1 MSTARTRRLVPSL
14 LALGAL
20 GAGAFGAE
28 PTVTILSPSTGAAG
42 SGSTV
47 VFKVDWGADVGGWD
61 VLNNGYVKT
70 PVVTAVNDVS
80 GLVAADT
87 TLVVDSGS
95 LIPNGSVLK
104 IGSELLLVTA
114 GGGTASLTVTRGY
127 DSTTA
132 AAIADDAVVT
142 LATRVPGDFIL
153 YQTDSTIHKLTPVPA
168 VSYNVDHAT
177 AVGADGV
184 VVTGLTTSNVVDD
197 QADKMPSA
205 RSTVF
210 TVTMH
215 ASADRL
221 YLQIPEASAFTLDGS
236 ATDSPT
242 SGSVYKDPTLIYQKL
257 GSAPVISYLEV
268 STPVATVA
276 DYDGYLG
283 TTPTVT
289 FEVNL
294 DDNEAAATE
303 IILANGAIAD
313 TTSTS
318 ITVDALTGGLSVND
332 VIQIDSEQ
340 MRVTTAAVATNTTIL
355 VERGYNGTTAATHLD
370 NAKIFQ
376 TATPVNQSITNSML
390 WTAYVIDKSLA
401 TSLTQL
407 NGSINNSVTTVTV
420 DSTALMA
427 VGDILWAENE
437 ALLVTAIASAT
448 SLTVARAHLETTAV
462 GHADDVVLYKGT
474 VVGSTTFTKKGTLA
488 NVASNT
494 GGRQTVSVPL
504 TVPLAQ
510 GQHSLYVK
518 VVDASA
524 QTDATITG
532 TGYGNAVI
540 WDTPTLT
547 VNGAAMAPGTTTQIN
562 RSNDLVF
569 TGSRFN
575 NATDSRK
582 SIVSLKIDGGLPAV
596 TNFVSTTLGG
606 TITSSATSLTVAS
619 ATNVSVGT
627 VLYIGTEQLT
637 VTAVSGTTLTVTRGS
652 NGTMAAAHTSGDVI
666 TGVSVDT
673 ASSLVSAHA
682 DVTNALNG
690 AIDASQTSVILDS
703 TTGFDVGSIMV
714 VGTEK
719 MLITAVNSSTTL
731 TVTRGYDGSTAAS
744 ALDNAVATISAT
756 NAAFRFNLSKLP
768 AASKHVV
775 TLTQTYDTDND
786 SAVDA
791 GEPQIVQTYYL
802 DTTTIADVTAPAV
815 PSITSPMDGS
825 TLAINKPAVTGLAE
839 PGAKLKLVATPTDGT
854 TVITLDYP
862 VTADATTGAYAFAAA
877 DWTSA
882 LVAGKTYSI
891 QLQAKDGANNESAL
905 SDSAFQV
912 VVPSATVVPTITP
925 SSSNVNL
932 SGGTYYAKTGDIEFT
947 VTLKDLAGSALGT
960 LVADVAGLAKSSI
973 SDALN
978 GAITAT
984 ATSITM
990 DSTAGLAV
998 GSLLKVDSE
1007 FMTVTAVTSG
1017 TVVAVTRAS
1026 VGSTAAIHADNAVV
1040 TGTTGPLTD
1049 FVTTTGNFITG
1060 VAVNANDIVV
1070 TVKPGAAATSVGLSL
1085 AAGMFTKSIS
1095 SVAVDNLAATAPT
1108 VTRDIAIPTLTAKI
1122 QPEVGTSTTGIG
1134 TKVQVVLTANEAI
1147 QTTVTSTPV
1156 TLTATGTGLSGSLTY
1171 GSPVVTYDSTR
1182 KIVTVT
1188 YTISGVPTVTSGNL
1202 NINLTSIPAGF
1213 LKDYANNESAITA
1226 VTGQSRVYD
1235 NTGSTCVISSTAT
1248 TIGKTAPIPFIFT
1261 FNESVINF
1269 TKDKILIT
1277 NGVLVSLTGT
1287 GAIYT
1292 ASVMPGEGPTAVK
1305 VEFVSGATVTDAVG
1319 KVSSSLSTGGS
1330 GVSWLSRTYDTTTPR
1345 VVSFTSSTP
1354 APTSTDAKPT
1364 SKTSIPCSIVFS
1376 ESLASTSALTSAAFT
1391 VEGGTI
1397 SGLTGSGSAYTFNV
1411 DVTNPSTETEKKIR
1425 CVLQAGKVK
1434 DSADNTNSAVAVL
1447 VRNFDQKV
1455 PALSFSTPTLGG
1467 STAAAATATA
1477 QYVIA
1482 VDGTSAFYST
1492 GDVFLSKVD
1501 LTKLAIS
1508 NGIISSVVVKNG
1520 STVLTDDSLPV
1531 TSIEVNVTGVSRAPG
1546 NVVTLSVMSGAVK
1559 DRAGNSSAATSKDLV
1574 IPGAG

>member
-1 MSTARTRRLVPSL
+1 M
-14 LALGAL
+14 
-20 GAGAFGAE
+20 
-28 PTVTILSPSTGAAG
+28 
-42 SGSTV
+42 
-47 VFKVDWGADVGGWD
+47 
-61 VLNNGYVKT
+61 
-70 PVVTAVNDVS
+70 
-80 GLVAADT
+80 
-87 TLVVDSGS
+87 
-95 LIPNGSVLK
+95 
-104 IGSELLLVTA
+104 
-114 GGGTASLTVTRGY
+114 
-127 DSTTA
+127 
-132 AAIADDAVVT
+132 
-142 LATRVPGDFIL
+142 PGDFIL

-210 TVTMH
+210 EVTMH

-340 MRVTTAAVATNTTIL
+340 MRVTTAAVATDTAIL

-376 TATPVNQSITNSML
+376 TATPVNQSITNSMS
-390 WTAYVIDKSLA
+390 WTAYVIDKSKA
-401 TSLTQL
+401 TTLTQ
-407 NGSINNSVTTVTV
+407 INNGAGINNAVTSVPV

-427 VGDILWAENE
+427 VGDILWAEDE
-437 ALLVTAIASAT
+437 ALLVTAIPSAT
-448 SLTVARAHLETTAV
+448 SVTVTRAHLETTAAT
-462 GHADDVVLYKGT
+462 HADNIVLYKGA
-474 VVGSTTFTKKGTLA
+474 VVGSTTLTKKGTLA

-582 SIVSLKIDGGLPAV
+582 SLVSLKIDGGLPAV
-596 TNFVSTTLGG
+596 VNFVSTTLGAN
-606 TITSSATSLTVAS
+606 ITSSATSLTVAS

-652 NGTMAAAHTSGDVI
+652 NGTVAAAHTAADVI

-673 ASSLVSAHA
+673 ASSLDGTVHA
-682 DVTNALNG
+682 NITNALNG

-719 MLITAVNSSTTL
+719 MLVTAVNSSTTL

-744 ALDNAVATISAT
+744 ALDNAVATINAT

-786 SAVDA
+786 AAVDA

-802 DTTTIADVTAPAV
+802 DTTTIADVIAPAV

-825 TLAINKPAVTGLAE
+825 TLSINKPAVTGLAE

-905 SDSAFQV
+905 SDSTFQV
-912 VVPSATVVPTITP
+912 VVPASTVVPTITP
-925 SSSNVNL
+925 SSSNINL

-960 LVADVAGLAKSSI
+960 LVADVAGLSK
-973 SDALN
+973 N
-978 GAITAT
+978 AT
-984 ATSITM
+984 ATTLGAGITTAAQTSITVASSADM
-990 DSTAGLAV
+990 TV
-998 GSLLKVDSE
+998 GSLLKIGTGGTAEYV
-1007 FMTVTAVTSG
+1007 TVTAIASATAITVTRGSAG
-1017 TVVAVTRAS
+1017 TTAQATHSNGAAVT
-1026 VGSTAAIHADNAVV
+1026 V
-1040 TGTTGPLTD
+1040 TTGPLTD

-1070 TVKPGAAATSVGLSL
+1070 TVKPGSAATSVGLSL

-1095 SVAVDNLAATAPT
+1095 ATPVDNLAATAPT

-1171 GSPVVTYDSTR
+1171 GSPAVTYDATR

-1202 NINLTSIPAGF
+1202 NINLTTIPAGF
-1213 LKDYANNESAITA
+1213 LKDYANNESASTA

-1235 NTGSTCVISSTAT
+1235 NSGSTCVISSTAT
-1248 TIGKTAPIPFIFT
+1248 TIGKTAPIPFVFT

-1305 VEFVSGATVTDAVG
+1305 VEFASGATVTDAVG

-1482 VDGTSAFYST
+1482 VDGTSAFYSS

-1508 NGIISSVVVKNG
+1508 NGTIASVVVKNG